1 MQPIEIIL
9 TILVWLAVV
18 VAFLY
23 YRLRLR
29 QELPEKTS
37 AHSEQK
43 RQG

>member
-23 YRLRLR
+23 YRMRWR
-29 QELPEKTS
+29 QELS
-37 AHSEQK
+37 AKASANREHE